1 MAKNYF
7 ILLISFLGAVALAD
21 YAIVSGFIN
30 FNDTKIEKTE
40 SPDASVLYKLA
51 QKYELGVEVE
61 KDLDKA
67 VYWYGVAADNGST
80 EARSRLDVLSVQV
93 KNNKKTLPLE
103 SPPDFDTK
111 YKEIDDEAEKITK
124 ILEKQLAR
132 EEEKA
137 RRTKQKKKEENERAL
152 QQKLAEEKAEADRI
166 QQQNEKTATIN
177 RETMPANVDI
187 ESGPLATKLTPMPLK
202 KNAQSTGAKVQE
214 SSIKPDLNS
223 QSPDVIDGIMKPDSA
238 DVTQQTTINE
248 QNISVNTPKPAVLQ
262 PARPLSLT
270 NTKSNTTK
278 STTNS
283 TTNTPPDYVSAYEE
297 SVDNEESKTE
307 SSNKTPP
314 KTAETEE
321 EKKFNVNPCNGP
333 AARFMSTCR

>member
-1 MAKNYF
+1 
-7 ILLISFLGAVALAD
+7 
-21 YAIVSGFIN
+21 
-30 FNDTKIEKTE
+30 
-40 SPDASVLYKLA
+40 
-51 QKYELGVEVE
+51 
-61 KDLDKA
+61 
-67 VYWYGVAADNGST
+67 
-80 EARSRLDVLSVQV
+80 
-93 KNNKKTLPLE
+93 
-103 SPPDFDTK
+103 
-111 YKEIDDEAEKITK
+111 
-124 ILEKQLAR
+124 
-132 EEEKA
+132 
-137 RRTKQKKKEENERAL
+137 
-152 QQKLAEEKAEADRI
+152 
-166 QQQNEKTATIN
+166 
-177 RETMPANVDI
+177 
-187 ESGPLATKLTPMPLK
+187 
-202 KNAQSTGAKVQE
+202 
-214 SSIKPDLNS
+214 
-223 QSPDVIDGIMKPDSA
+223 MKPDSA